1 MEDLGKGLG
10 TVGIWGGVTAA
21 VVLSGDAAIPVSI
34 VGFICAVLATIAI
47 W

>member
-10 TVGIWGGVTAA
+10 TVGIWGGVTVA
-21 VVLSGDAAIPVSI
+21 VILSGEAATPVSI
-34 VGFICAVLATIAI
+34 VGYICAVFATIAI